1 MGIVFILLLTIALG
15 GEKTENEKTELILVN
30 GNTYVLHKTAIDS
43 RILIQ
48 NDFLTDQQFYDI
60 LFEMENRNQ
69 EFIGISKTDNT
80 YLVFM

>member
-1 MGIVFILLLTIALG
+1 M
-15 GEKTENEKTELILVN
+15 EDKKTELILVN
-30 GNTYVLHKTAIDS
+30 GNTYVMHKTDSES

-60 LFEMENRNQ
+60 LFEMENRNK
-69 EFIGISKTDNT
+69 EFAGISKTDNT

>member
-1 MGIVFILLLTIALG
+1 M
-15 GEKTENEKTELILVN
+15 ENKKIELILIN
-30 GNTYVLHKTAIDS
+30 GNTYVMHKTDSES

>member
-1 MGIVFILLLTIALG
+1 M
-15 GEKTENEKTELILVN
+15 ENEKTELILVN
-30 GNTYVLHKTAIDS
+30 GNTYVLQKTAIDS

-60 LFEMENRNQ
+60 LFEMENRNK
-69 EFIGISKTDNT
+69 EFAGISKTDNT